1 MKPRP
6 TACKNWLGAEQARRN
21 AAGQDRWEAF
31 AGHREQIAA
40 RLLACA
46 SAPPGKLCVLGAGNS
61 NDLELGALGRAFAE
75 VHLVDIDEEA
85 LARGVARQAD
95 ADPRAVRLHGGIDLT
110 GCWDMLGDWSPGRL
124 PADEQIQV
132 AVERAMAAS
141 PPGLGGLFDVAVST
155 CLASQL
161 IEGAVL
167 ALGPQ
172 HPRVLELILAIRT
185 AHLRLL
191 AELLVAGGKGI
202 LIADFVSSET
212 LPELLAPAEPDWPE
226 LLQRVV
232 ASRNFFH
239 GLNPFALVS
248 LFRGD
253 PLLAQSTTAAE
264 ITGFW
269 RWRQGTKTFAVCAIG
284 FRRAE

>member
-1 MKPRP
+1 M
-6 TACKNWLGAEQARRN
+6 NWLGAEQARRN
-21 AAGQDRWEAF
+21 AAGQDRWAAF

-46 SAPPGKLCVLGAGNS
+46 PAPPGRLCVLGAGNS
-61 NDLELGALGRAFAE
+61 NDLELAALGRAFAE
-75 VHLVDIDEEA
+75 VRLVDIDAEA
-85 LARGVARQAD
+85 LSRGVSNQAD

-110 GCWDMLGDWSPGRL
+110 GCWDMLGDWSPSRL
-124 PADEQIQV
+124 PADEAIQ
-132 AVERAMAAS
+132 AAIERAMAAS
-141 PPGLGGLFDVAVST
+141 PPELGGPFDVAIST

-185 AHLRLL
+185 AHVRLL
-191 AELLVAGGKGI
+191 ADLLARGGKGI
-202 LIADFVSSET
+202 LVADFVSSET
-212 LPELLAPAEPDWPE
+212 LPELLAPAEPDWPS
-226 LLQRVV
+226 LLERIV
-232 ASRNFFH
+232 SSHNFFH
-239 GLNPFALVS
+239 GLNPLALLS

-264 ITGFW
+264 LTGFW
-269 RWRQGTKTFAVCAIG
+269 RWNQGRKTYAVCAIE